1 MQSVQSVQTF
11 LESKDL
17 QLLII
22 VGPSKSGKTSIC
34 TEAFKACNSRYS
46 LLCPEYND
54 FKQFED
60 SIDNFINTNDILSM
74 LENNIKVV
82 FLDDAEDLFSQFRM
96 AKSYCLE
103 LLENNPHIKM
113 IITLPPAEEKRVNDI
128 RKVDKVI
135 IRLKDIDKKIKDV
148 EEEYTDKSLY
158 EIVHRIFVNHEKDLN
173 DLEYGLLSDA
183 LLISY
188 MLYDNINNV
197 LPDDKMINV
206 RKYYCQMSE
215 IEDFAF
221 KTNEW
226 SIVDWYTL
234 VEAGMVRHM
243 QNVNIHL
250 GTGVSSSTN
259 LKVEDILFTQIPC
272 RSSQRY
278 CTMRKKASMEFF
290 SNISS
295 KTMQI
300 MGDTTTKKT
309 KNKTENVDMDHIIN
323 AYTSNLTITK
333 PRAKR
338 HVNAKTKLEE

>member
-1 MQSVQSVQTF
+1 MSIKDVEKF
-11 LESKDL
+11 LENKEAR
-17 QLLII
+17 LLII
-22 VGPSKSGKTSIC
+22 IGPSGSGKTSIC
-34 TEAFKACNSRYS
+34 NDTFKAHKNKYS
-46 LLCPEYND
+46 VLYPEYND

-60 SIDNFINTNDILSM
+60 SIDNFMNTNDILCM
-74 LENNIKVV
+74 MENKKKVI

-96 AKSYCLE
+96 AKTYCLDF
-103 LLENNPHIKM
+103 LNKNHDVKM
-113 IITLPPAEEKRVNDI
+113 IIALPPAEEKRVNDI
-128 RKVDKVI
+128 RNIDKVF
-135 IRLKDIDKKIKDV
+135 IRLKGVDKKVEDV
-148 EEEYTDKSLY
+148 EQEYTDKSLY
-158 EIVHRIFVNHEKDLN
+158 EIVQHIFMNNDKDLT
-173 DLEYGLLSDA
+173 DLEYGLSSDA

-188 MLYDNINNV
+188 MLYDNINNA

-206 RKYYCQMSE
+206 RKYYCQLSE

-226 SIVDWYTL
+226 TIVDWYTL
-234 VEAGMVRHM
+234 VEAGMIRHM
-243 QNVNIHL
+243 QNENRN
-250 GTGVSSSTN
+250 TNSSEGRYANDFKT
-259 LKVEDILFTQIPC
+259 EDILFTQIPC

-300 MGDTTTKKT
+300 MGDVTTKKT
-309 KNKTENVDMDHIIN
+309 KNKTDNIDMDHIIN

-338 HVNAKTKLEE
+338 NVNAKTNLEE